1 MSSRDEMRFLDRQ
14 IESLAELF
22 NQHGRAHA
30 RRLSRTLGFE
40 WRYFF
45 LAVDARYVVTFS
57 LERSFQRKHSPKA
70 QLIRSGPS
78 RMLQCI
84 KIVS

>member
-1 MSSRDEMRFLDRQ
+1 
-14 IESLAELF
+14 
-22 NQHGRAHA
+22 
-30 RRLSRTLGFE
+30 LGFE